1 MYTVESWVTLMTRH
15 RIRRFTGAVS
25 AFALA
30 SLVLQ
35 VMVALPASAADA
47 GPAPGAGHARHA
59 STGTGPRHAHRT
71 GPASGA
77 GLAPARPASP
87 ELRPSRE
94 YRNGPGF
101 GGPGAPSGS
110 DASCPAT
117 TPAAA
122 NSATVGAPTGVRAIG
137 GDGSATVVWCPPAS
151 GAGSVVSYTV
161 TSSGGQQ
168 VTANVP
174 NLWAI
179 VDGQTDGTGYTFT
192 VTANTASGSG
202 PSATTAS
209 VTPAPLPQP
218 RFVLHGQ
225 PQQVSY
231 DQYSMLV
238 GGQRVYITAGEFDP
252 WRTPSPSLWLD
263 DLQKMKADGY
273 NAVTVYFDWDYS
285 SPSPGVYDFTGVR
298 DMNLFLNMAQQAGLY
313 VIARPGPY
321 INAETDAGG
330 IADWALSSP
339 NGYRTDARPF
349 ESAELQWLSQID
361 AIIAPHQITK
371 GGDVIAYQIENEYT
385 GRSAADL
392 QYLANLEAQA
402 RSDGIDVPFT
412 FNQCCGG
419 PFYTSGTGAVNIS
432 GPDNYPLGFNC
443 ADTSHFGQPYGYPAQ
458 PGEPLY
464 LPEFQGGSFDGW
476 GGNGYDNCYT
486 MTGADFENVYYKNN
500 IAQGAT
506 MQSYYMGVGG
516 TNWGWLPAPQV
527 YSSYD
532 YGAGIRETG
541 EIGTPANPNDIT
553 GSKFGENKLI
563 NDFETSVAPLTKTT
577 TAGAPATD
585 NTAVAAMA
593 RVNPDNG
600 TQFVYLRQADATST
614 ATVSTHLALNADQ
627 SAGYTYDDANAALS
641 YTGNWTHA
649 GPSAGYTNG
658 DYDSTESWST
668 ETGDTM
674 TVTFTGTA
682 VQWIGPKNNNGGI
695 ADVYLDGSQVAT
707 VDTYSPAGKLFQQ
720 VLYSATGLAAGSH
733 TLTIAVSGQK
743 NPASSAD
750 TVVVD
755 AINVPTAAQQ
765 ADYYPVVPQEG
776 SLTLQGREA
785 DLLVANYAF
794 DGQQLMYSTSQ
805 LMTHATIGGQ
815 AVALLYGDAGTGGET
830 VLRYTSQPTV
840 NVLAGSVESTWD
852 PVRGDLRLDYTHQGL
867 AEVQITGGG
876 TPPLLL
882 LIADTN
888 AAEGFWPEST
898 SAGPALVSGG
908 YLVRTAASYGPVL
921 ALTGDTSAAGPL
933 TVWAPPGIKYVTWN
947 GQPVS
952 VTTSPDGS
960 LQGNVRGPGQVSLP
974 SLDNWRFSYET
985 PEAQPGF
992 DDSSWTLAD
1001 HPVTT
1006 NGTAASTPAL
1016 YASDYGYGH
1025 GFTWYRGHFT
1035 ATGGETGV
1043 TLKADGISPTGAFSV
1058 WLNGAFLGSHSAA
1071 GPQQATFGFPAGAV
1085 NAGQDNV
1092 LAVLVENTGNPEGPS
1107 GEKTGLYSA
1116 ALDGSSAAI
1125 TWRMMGSPG
1134 GGTLQ
1139 DPVRGVMNASGL
1151 FGTGNGWDLPGY
1163 PDQNWQQVTLPDSWA
1178 ARGVPPGIGWYRTDF
1193 SLNLPQR
1200 SYVPI
1205 AVQIGGPGPGAGTA
1219 DYRAFVFVNGWLVGR
1234 YINNTGPQHQFYVPA
1249 GILNDHGP
1257 NTLAIAV
1264 WGLDATSGG
1273 LDRVSLV
1280 VEGNQAGGVPVFPV
1294 FSPGYDPGVYGP
1306 PAQPQP
1312 TLAAIP
1318 STALAQGTFTVKATL
1333 TNPASRPLGNASVSL
1348 APPSSA
1354 WTVSPSGPAS
1364 LGTVAPGQAASATFT
1379 VTAPSSGLTP
1389 GLTGLLATAT
1399 FGGGF
1404 GPAKISRGRAAPGQG
1419 QTRTL
1424 INTAQVNVPAPNLA
1438 ATYDNSA
1445 VTDNSNTNP
1454 SPGFEGF
1461 DGIGTTFSAQGLAT
1475 AGLTPGGSV
1484 SADGLSFTWP
1494 NVPSAQPDNT
1504 MAEGQTFA
1512 ISGSGSKLGFLAAAN
1527 NSAESGT
1534 GLIYYTDGT
1543 TQPFTLNVGNFWYQ
1557 SGTNGN
1563 PVNNQVAAVNY
1574 ANYPTGSSGH
1584 QVYVF
1589 EQSVPIDPGK
1599 TVAAVTLPSLG
1610 DVAGYNPA
1618 LHVFA
1623 MAVG

>member
-1 MYTVESWVTLMTRH
+1 LYTVESWV
-15 RIRRFTGAVS
+15 
-25 AFALA
+25 
-30 SLVLQ
+30 SLVSRHQIGRLTKGASAVAVATFTLQ
-35 VMVALPASAADA
+35 VMVALPAGAANVA
-47 GPAPGAGHARHA
+47 GAARTARGAPAAVTVHPVN
-59 STGTGPRHAHRT
+59 HAHR
-71 GPASGA
+71 
-77 GLAPARPASP
+77 ARPD
-87 ELRPSRE
+87 
-94 YRNGPGF
+94 F
-101 GGPGAPSGS
+101 GGTPGPDSGT

-122 NSATVGAPTGVRAIG
+122 GSSTVTAPTQVRAIG

-151 GAGSVVSYTV
+151 GAGSVVSYTI

-168 VTANVP
+168 ATADVP

-179 VDGQTDGTGYTFT
+179 VDGLTDGTSYTFT
-192 VTANTASGSG
+192 VTANTAGGQASPG
-202 PSATTAS
+202 ATS
-209 VTPAPLPQP
+209 PPVTPAALPPP
-218 RFVLHGQ
+218 RDVLHGQ
-225 PQQVSY
+225 PQQVTY
-231 DQYSMLV
+231 DQYSLMI

-273 NAVTVYFDWDYS
+273 NAVTVYFNWDYS

-298 DMNLFLNMAQQAGLY
+298 DMNLFLNMAQQVGLY

-330 IADWALSSP
+330 IAAWALPSP
-339 NGYRTDARPF
+339 NGYRTDAEPF
-349 ESAELQWLSQID
+349 ESAGLQWLSEID
-361 AIIAPHQITK
+361 SIIAPHQITK

-385 GRSAADL
+385 GRSTADL
-392 QYLANLEAQA
+392 QYLANLEGQA

-443 ADTSHFGQPYGYPAQ
+443 ADTSNFGQPYGYPTQ

-476 GGNGYDNCYT
+476 GGSGYDNCYT

-527 YSSYD
+527 YTSYD

-577 TAGAPATD
+577 TVGAPATD
-585 NTAVAAMA
+585 NAAVAAMA
-593 RVNPDNG
+593 RANPDDG
-600 TQFVYLRQADATST
+600 TQFIYLRQADATST
-614 ATVSTHLALNADQ
+614 ATVSTHMALNADQ
-627 SAGYTYDDANAALS
+627 AAGYTYDDTDPALV
-641 YTGNWTHA
+641 YTGDWTHA
-649 GPSAGYTNG
+649 GPSSGYTNG

-668 ETGDTM
+668 ETGDSM

-682 VQWIGPKNNNGGI
+682 VQWIGPKNTNGGI
-695 ADVYLDGSQVAT
+695 ADVYIDGNQVAT

-720 VLYSATGLAAGSH
+720 VLYSTTGLPAGSH
-733 TLTIAVSGQK
+733 TLTITVSGQK

-750 TVVVD
+750 TVVID

-765 ADYYPVVPQEG
+765 ADYYPVVPQQG
-776 SLTLQGREA
+776 SITLQGREA
-785 DLLVANYAF
+785 DMLLANYSF
-794 DGQQLMYSTSQ
+794 DGEQLMYSTSQ
-805 LMTHATIGGQ
+805 LMTHQDIGGT
-815 AVALLYGDAGTGGET
+815 AVALLYGDAGTDGET
-830 VLRYTSQPTV
+830 VLRYSSQPTV
-840 NVLAGSVESTWD
+840 NVLSGSVQSTWD
-852 PVRGDLRLDYTHQGL
+852 PARGDLRLDYTHQGL
-867 AEVQITGGG
+867 AEVQISGGG

-888 AAEGFWPEST
+888 SAESFWPEST
-898 SAGPALVSGG
+898 SAGAVLVSGG
-908 YLVRTAASYGPVL
+908 YLVRTAASYGQVL
-921 ALTGDTSAAGPL
+921 ALTGDTSQAGPL
-933 TVWAPPGIKYVTWN
+933 TVWAPPGIKDVIWN
-947 GQPVS
+947 GQPVN
-952 VTTSPDGS
+952 VTTAADGS
-960 LQGNVRGPGQVSLP
+960 LHGTVPGPGQVSLP
-974 SLDNWRFSYET
+974 SLTNWRFSYET
-985 PEAQPGF
+985 PEVQPGF

-1006 NGTAASTPAL
+1006 NGTSANTPAL
-1016 YASDYGYGH
+1016 YASDYGYDH

-1035 ATGGETGV
+1035 ATGTETGV
-1043 TLKADGISPTGAFSV
+1043 TLTADGISPTGAFSV

-1071 GPQQATFGFPAGAV
+1071 GPQRATFSFPPGAL

-1092 LAVLVENTGNPEGPS
+1092 IAVLVENTGNPEGPS

-1116 ALDGSSAAI
+1116 TLDGSSAPV

-1134 GGTLQ
+1134 GSTLQ
-1139 DPVRGVMNASGL
+1139 DPVRGVMNATGL

-1178 ARGVPPGIGWYRTDF
+1178 ARGVPPGVGWYRTQFD
-1193 SLNLPQR
+1193 LNLPQR

-1205 AVQIGGPGPGAGTA
+1205 AVQIGGAGPGAGTA
-1219 DYRAFVFVNGWLVGR
+1219 DYRAFIFVNGWLIGR
-1234 YINNTGPQHQFYVPA
+1234 YINNVGPQHQFYVPA
-1249 GILNDHGP
+1249 GILNDRGP

-1264 WGLDATSGG
+1264 WGMDATSGG
-1273 LDRVSLV
+1273 LDQVSLV
-1280 VEGNQAGGVPVFPV
+1280 AEGNQAGGVPVFGV
-1294 FSPGYDPGVYGP
+1294 DSPGYNPLQYGP
-1306 PAQPQP
+1306 PAAPQP

-1333 TNPASRPLGNASVSL
+1333 TNPTFRPLTGASVSL

-1354 WTVSPSGPAS
+1354 WTVAPSGPAS
-1364 LGTVAPGQAASATFT
+1364 LGTVAPGASASATFT
-1379 VTAPSSGLTP
+1379 VTAPSSGLNP

-1399 FGGGF
+1399 FRGGF
-1404 GPAKISRGRAAPGQG
+1404 GQAQ
-1419 QTRTL
+1419 TL

-1438 ATYDNSA
+1438 ATFDNTGT
-1445 VTDNSNTNP
+1445 TDNSNTNP

-1461 DGIGTTFSAQGLAT
+1461 DGIGTTYSAQGLAT

-1484 SADGLSFTWP
+1484 SAGGLSFTWP
-1494 NVPSAQPDNT
+1494 NEPSAEPNNT
-1504 MAEGQTFA
+1504 MAEGQTIA
-1512 ISGSGSKLGFLAAAN
+1512 VSGSGSSLGFLAAAN

-1534 GLIYYTDGT
+1534 GLIYYTDGS
-1543 TQPFTLNVGNFWYQ
+1543 TQPFTLNVGNFWYPQ
-1557 SGTNGN
+1557 DQDGN
-1563 PVNNQVAAVNY
+1563 PPNTQVASVNY

-1584 QVYVF
+1584 TVYVF
-1589 EQSVPIDPGK
+1589 EESVPIDPSK

-1618 LHVFA
+1618 LHIFA
-1623 MAVG
+1623 MSIG